1 MSPIRYLLT
10 GVLITLLP
18 SLFLQDL
25 HAQKPDLYWG
35 VDMSALFDNREG
47 DEKFADAK
55 TFFQTQLAPEIGLTL
70 DKKRHLVAA
79 GAVWTQPI
87 GCEWDGHRISP
98 PSITDIKTKACGSL
112 SGCLA
117 GISSIPRCLIT
128 YGTTR

>member
-70 DKKRHLVAA
+70 DKKDI
-79 GAVWTQPI
+79 WSQPEPYGHSLSDVNGTDI
-87 GCEWDGHRISP
+87 GSPP

>member
-47 DEKFADAK
+47 DENSR
-55 TFFQTQLAPEIGLTL
+55 TQ
-70 DKKRHLVAA
+70 RHFSR
-79 GAVWTQPI
+79 
-87 GCEWDGHRISP
+87 HS
-98 PSITDIKTKACGSL
+98 SL
-112 SGCLA
+112 QK
-117 GISSIPRCLIT
+117 
-128 YGTTR
+128 